1 MTKVVATIDNGVLV
15 AVGDSENIGTKYEIP
30 YDLDAL
36 TVEQAQTIIEEL
48 PKIAPAG
55 YLDALAAAPPL
66 PDEQKWSSAI
76 KEQTKALGEVLCMI
90 AGIPHEAFEALTLPK
105 QRQFVNAFECNI
117 ILPLFNIN
125 VLQPQERTEF
135 EFEGV
140 RYVNTAIGRDANGML
155 QPNPDQTA
163 EEWCE
168 SNDLL
173 MMSDNPMK
181 YINLFVAVI
190 CRPQGEAY
198 DESKARERGQLFKRL
213 PARIAF
219 DCFFS
224 FAANVL
230 FTRISSLSYLTGA
243 AQKEKAQKAHYPRG
257 SRGSFG
263 RQKRALAVS
272 RRPKS
277 TVSKNG
283 K

>member
-1 MTKVVATIDNGVLV
+1 MKKVFATVDNGVLV
-15 AVGDSENIGTKYEIP
+15 TVGDAENIGTTYTIP

-48 PKIAPAG
+48 PNVAPDG
-55 YLDALAAAPPL
+55 YLDALATAPPL
-66 PDEQKWSSAI
+66 PDEQKWSAAI
-76 KEQTKALGEVLCMI
+76 KEQTKALGDVLCI
-90 AGIPHEAFEALTLPK
+90 ITGIPHEAFEALTLPK
-105 QRQFVNAFECNI
+105 QREFVNAFECNI

-140 RYVNTAIGRDANGML
+140 RYVNTAIGRDADRML
-155 QPNPDQTA
+155 KPNPDQTT

-173 MMSDNPMK
+173 MMSDNPIK

-198 DESKARERGQLFKRL
+198 DENKARERGELFKRL
-213 PARIAF
+213 SARIAF

-224 FAANVL
+224 FAANVTY
-230 FTRISSLSYLTGA
+230 TRICSLLYSTGA
-243 AQKEKAQKAHYPRG
+243 AKKAKAQRVRSPRG
-257 SRGSFG
+257 NRGSFG
-263 RQKRALAVS
+263 SRKQDLAGS
-272 RRPKS
+272 RRRKS
-277 TVSKNG
+277 TASKNG
-283 K
+283 E